1 MENQRRNEVK
11 KSRRTYCAEIGKTM
25 NLQEK
30 RETEDRERMRNARWE
45 KMREKQKNTIRSEK
59 GKGGERN
66 KKIRLFYSRY
76 QTETETYI
84 QEAESSNGDYFFYY
98 YGVLLLLMY

>member
-1 MENQRRNEVK
+1 MK

-59 GKGGERN
+59 GKRRREKQKNTAFLLQILDGDRN
-66 KKIRLFYSRY
+66 IHTGS
-76 QTETETYI
+76 
-84 QEAESSNGDYFFYY
+84 
-98 YGVLLLLMY
+98 